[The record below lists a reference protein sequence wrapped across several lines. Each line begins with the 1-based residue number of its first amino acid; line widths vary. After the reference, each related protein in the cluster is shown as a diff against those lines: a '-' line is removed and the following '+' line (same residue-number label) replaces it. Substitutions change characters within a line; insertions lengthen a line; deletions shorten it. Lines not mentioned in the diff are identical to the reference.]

1 MSTLM
6 NDILTQDGRDQ
17 DQVESTT
24 PYYYDFLDERK
35 RKIAEIVMD
44 YVISF
49 CIALVGVVTNTLV
62 ISVYTRQGFRESVA
76 VSMTII
82 AIWDLVKS
90 LGGVMERLSGILSLW
105 NPATALSWSNICVV
119 VFNYLISFSTYVTSV
134 MAAYVAIERCLCVSI
149 PLKVKWL
156 LTPRVTLTA
165 GIIISAVV
173 FGCFAVM
180 FGIYDIRWEWS
191 AEFNATVA
199 VYKKNRF
206 YVNNEEPL
214 FQYYNLSGILWPLA
228 SFVVIIVATIII
240 TYKLHQGSKFRAG
253 QSNIGVIYQ
262 SGTQN
267 QGNVNASHKQVNQ
280 QANVSRRD
288 RQVVKM
294 LLVIIAI
301 YIVSLSPRIALYI
314 GKYIVHDFYFL
325 RRHHHLFNFILYWI
339 WIADF
344 TNGAVN
350 FFVIY
355 SMSSSFRST
364 FIAMFSCSRNSSSS
378 K

>member
-44 YVISF
+44 YVICF
-49 CIALVGVVTNTLV
+49 CIAFVGVVTNILL
-62 ISVYTRQGFRESVA
+62 ISVYARLGYRESA
-76 VSMTII
+76 TVSMTTI

-90 LGGVMERLSGILSLW
+90 LGGVIARLSGIISFW
-105 NPATALSWSNICVV
+105 NPATALSWSNICTP
-119 VFNYLISFSTYVTSV
+119 VFDYLTSFSTYVTSV

-165 GIIISAVV
+165 CIIISVVV

-199 VYKKNRF
+199 VCKKNRF

-214 FQYYNLSGILWPLA
+214 FNYYNLSGILWPLA
-228 SFVVIIVATIII
+228 SFIVIVIATIII
-240 TYKLHQGSKFRAG
+240 TYKLHQGSKFRAC
-253 QSNIGVIYQ
+253 QSNVAVTSQ

-267 QGNVNASHKQVNQ
+267 QGNIDACYKPPNH
-280 QANVSRRD
+280 RRD
-288 RQVVKM
+288 HQVIKM
-294 LLVIIAI
+294 LMVIIAI
-301 YIVSLSPRIALYI
+301 YIFCLSPRIALTI
-314 GKYIVHDFYFL
+314 AKYIVHDLYCL
-325 RRHHHLFNFILYWI
+325 RRHQHLFAFIVYWLS
-339 WIADF
+339 IADF
-344 TNGAVN
+344 INGAVN
-350 FFVIY
+350 FFIIY
-355 SMSSSFRST
+355 SMSSSFRSK
-364 FIAMFSCSRNSSSS
+364 FITIFSFSPNTSSSNS